1 VRVSARRLRGPRGR
15 LESDSTDTVAPQLS
29 KLASAAS
36 AAGGAGAPAPLF
48 YKARAV
54 PESVAAVVAA
64 CVEGDLARLRE
75 AWRPAHRA
83 AALGFTRE
91 DTCHPLLHA
100 A

>member
-1 VRVSARRLRGPRGR
+1 M
-15 LESDSTDTVAPQLS
+15 
-29 KLASAAS
+29 ASSNSGAA
-36 AAGGAGAPAPLF
+36 AAPAPLF

-54 PESVAAVVAA
+54 PETVAAVVAA
-64 CVEGDLARLRE
+64 CVEGDLGKLRD

-83 AALGFTRE
+83 MSLAFTRE